1 MTQSTTQYM
10 NWKQWAG
17 ILKNTKK
24 DFLPDSWKKQTIEI
38 YEDCAKVTKNLTYE
52 TFMQEINK

>member
-1 MTQSTTQYM
+1 MITYM
-10 NWKQWAG
+10 NWKQWTS

-24 DFLPDSWKKQTIEI
+24 DFLPESWKIQTIEI
-38 YEDCAKVTKNLTYE
+38 HKDCAKVTKNLTYE

>member
-1 MTQSTTQYM
+1 MITYM
-10 NWKQWAG
+10 NWKQWAS

-24 DFLPDSWKKQTIEI
+24 DFLPESWKIQTIEI
-38 YEDCAKVTKNLTYE
+38 HEDCSKVTKNLTYE